1 MRAFQLETWEAR
13 ARERF
18 RRSVGSDPE
27 RSRAR
32 LVVDL
37 DAARG
42 LDEVIRWAGGRGVS
56 VAFTNRRDAGVFSP
70 DDKTIYINSTQ
81 TFERQLFVL
90 LHECGHLLV
99 GSERPGAHHRFKLG
113 YPSSDDPNLR
123 GKFIHRCAVLEEEFE
138 AWHRGHRLA
147 KKLGIEIAE
156 DRWAELK
163 ATFIK
168 SYIKWTMKH
177 DDYW

>member
-42 LDEVIRWAGGRGVS
+42 LDEVVRWAGGRGVS
-56 VAFTNRRDAGVFSP
+56 VAFTNRRDAGVFSSEE
-70 DDKTIYINSTQ
+70 KTIYINSTQ
-81 TFERQLFVL
+81 AFERQLFVL

-99 GSERPGAHHRFKLG
+99 GSEKPGAHHRFKLG

-156 DRWAELK
+156 DRWAKLK
-163 ATFIK
+163 ATLIK

>member
-18 RRSVGSDPE
+18 KRSVGTDPD

-32 LVVDL
+32 LVSDL

-42 LDEVIRWAGGRGVS
+42 LGAVVAWGAARGVS

-70 DDKTIYINSTQ
+70 DEKTIYINSTQ

-90 LHECGHLLV
+90 LHECGHLLI
-99 GSERPGAHHRFKLG
+99 GSEKPGAHHRFKLG
-113 YPSSDDPNLR
+113 YPSSNDPSLS

-138 AWHRGHRLA
+138 AWHRGRKLA
-147 KKLGIEIAE
+147 KKLGIEVDDA
-156 DRWAELK
+156 RWAELK
-163 ATFIK
+163 ASFIK
-168 SYIKWTMKH
+168 SYIRWTMKH
-177 DDYW
+177 EDYW